1 MLFLVVYN
9 GQAQVSGKHKIV
21 ALSEA
26 DTGNSKFFHQ
36 NKQIQNI
43 RILLYADNKKMA
55 YIYFNNDSS
64 YTRRAYVEP
73 DYIVD
78 SFVLFK
84 INVLLIE

>member
-1 MLFLVVYN
+1 MILIKRIIIAVFLLFLVVYN

-43 RILLYADNKKMA
+43 A
-55 YIYFNNDSS
+55 FFS
-64 YTRRAYVEP
+64 
-73 DYIVD
+73 
-78 SFVLFK
+78 VLCWCFSGGRQK
-84 INVLLIE
+84 V